1 MKNNDQLTKATKA
14 LAPIIRNA
22 VNQVSGDVDRIAK
35 AHDVDAN
42 TVLINALGAVLL
54 GGTSNADANAMIL
67 QSNNTSWL
75 AVGPIN
81 GAKQGGIVE
90 KGTQSIMEGIIKL
103 IGISEEFEC
112 DCPTCQAKRTPV
124 DDSKNGWHTND
135 MSEKGKNKVVH

>member
-22 VNQVSGDVDRIAK
+22 VNQVSGDVERITK
-35 AHDVDAN
+35 EHDVDAN
-42 TVLINALGAVLL
+42 AVLINALGAVLL

-67 QSNNTSWL
+67 QSNNKSWL

-90 KGTQSIMEGIIKL
+90 KGTQSIMEGIIRL

-124 DDSKNGWHTND
+124 DGNQNDWIANDIKSKAIH
-135 MSEKGKNKVVH
+135 